1 MDYQNDNDRGGNSP
15 AAIVVVVV
23 GRADDNLAHKEIRA
37 VFPGEFAL
45 TIALTGWPN
54 CNYVII
60 YVWYKV

>member
-1 MDYQNDNDRGGNSP
+1 MI
-15 AAIVVVVV
+15 AAEIPQRQSSSSWV